1 MKSLSL
7 RVQVIVIVAILAIGV
22 TGALIYV
29 ATTIKAARESIV
41 LLNRDRLAS
50 LTDNLARR
58 YGSVL
63 TFVAPAQIEDSSL
76 AQRGE
81 LNKLLVGI
89 TNEELVTI
97 RCSQSGFFHSL
108 WNKRLAVVG
117 LYTDSLYDQRLSASL
132 QLALKEKREQWNHYE
147 VGGEDFIIMTR
158 PVYAHDR
165 LIGAAWAFDHF
176 TTQFGKSWPKDVTPL
191 LQLAMVIG
199 ILLASFFVINLR
211 NEVQIMQR
219 GLEAMKLD
227 FSKRLPSS
235 RSELGFISSSINELA
250 DTIQLQQ
257 QERET
262 LQRKIQHQERL
273 ASLGQLVAGV
283 AHEIRTPLA
292 AIKTRI
298 QLWQRAGKRPR
309 TSTGK
314 TAESMDLVIRE
325 LNRMEQIVRK
335 LLFFSKDR
343 KLVLKPVNI
352 HELLFSALQTLEEEI
367 AGRRVRVTTKLEA
380 EHSVV
385 HIDASE
391 MREVFLNIFM
401 NALEA
406 MPKGGRLTI
415 ATSNGTNGSG
425 MIVTVTDTGKGVD
438 HRSASK
444 IFDPFFTTKD
454 AGTGLGLSIAYEIV
468 RVHRGTL
475 ETDPSVK
482 RGARF
487 VVTLPAHGI
496 GMPRVTL

>member
-1 MKSLSL
+1 
-7 RVQVIVIVAILAIGV
+7 
-22 TGALIYV
+22 
-29 ATTIKAARESIV
+29 
-41 LLNRDRLAS
+41 
-50 LTDNLARR
+50 
-58 YGSVL
+58 
-63 TFVAPAQIEDSSL
+63 
-76 AQRGE
+76 
-81 LNKLLVGI
+81 
-89 TNEELVTI
+89 
-97 RCSQSGFFHSL
+97 
-108 WNKRLAVVG
+108 
-117 LYTDSLYDQRLSASL
+117 
-132 QLALKEKREQWNHYE
+132 
-147 VGGEDFIIMTR
+147 
-158 PVYAHDR
+158 
-165 LIGAAWAFDHF
+165 
-176 TTQFGKSWPKDVTPL
+176 
-191 LQLAMVIG
+191 
-199 ILLASFFVINLR
+199 
-211 NEVQIMQR
+211 
-219 GLEAMKLD
+219 
-227 FSKRLPSS
+227 
-235 RSELGFISSSINELA
+235 
-250 DTIQLQQ
+250 
-257 QERET
+257 
-262 LQRKIQHQERL
+262 
-273 ASLGQLVAGV
+273 
-283 AHEIRTPLA
+283 
-292 AIKTRI
+292 
-298 QLWQRAGKRPR
+298 
-309 TSTGK
+309 
-314 TAESMDLVIRE
+314 MDLVIRE
-325 LNRMEQIVRK
+325 LNRMEQIVWK